1 MEPPAAEP
9 AIVNYFNVLLAL
21 SGVLLLSIVSPGPNF
36 VIVTSTAVASRR
48 AGIATGLG
56 LAAASGT
63 WALIAIAGLSLL
75 VAHVAWVGTAL
86 RFAGASY
93 LIWLGAKM
101 LLTARQP
108 LQVSAQAAASGWN
121 AAKKGYFVSMTN
133 PKAIAFYGSIFALM
147 VPASAPQWLNIA
159 VVVLAIVL
167 SCLWYCSMA
176 LLASHPAVRNFLVR
190 RKAALDSVVGV
201 VLIGLGGRMLAGR

>member
-1 MEPPAAEP
+1 
-9 AIVNYFNVLLAL
+9 VNYFNVLLAL

-48 AGIATGLG
+48 AGLATGLG

-63 WALIAIAGLSLL
+63 WACIAIAGLSFI
-75 VAHVAWVGTAL
+75 VTHVAWVGTVL
-86 RFAGASY
+86 RLAGASY
-93 LIWLGAKM
+93 LVWLGVKM

-108 LQVSAQAAASGWN
+108 LQVSAQANGSGWT
-121 AAKKGYFVSMTN
+121 AAKKGYVVSMTN

-147 VPASAPQWLNIA
+147 VPAGAPQWLNIS
-159 VVVLAIVL
+159 VVVLAVVL

-176 LLASHPAVRNFLVR
+176 LLASHPTVRGFLVR